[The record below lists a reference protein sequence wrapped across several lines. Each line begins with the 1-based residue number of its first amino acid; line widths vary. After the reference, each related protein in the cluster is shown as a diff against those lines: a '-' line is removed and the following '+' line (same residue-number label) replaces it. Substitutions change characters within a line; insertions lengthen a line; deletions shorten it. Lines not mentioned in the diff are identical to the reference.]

1 MTFNDPNRPGLDP
14 ARPLP
19 PLTDPRLNDGP
30 RPAISNGAMWLG
42 VIVAAAIVG
51 GAIFVFSGNVDGSG
65 VATNTTPPTT
75 IQPAPDTSTPAP
87 TLAPSTTGQ
96 APASSK
102 TDLPPALS
110 ATDQPPARQ

>member
-19 PLTDPRLNDGP
+19 PRTDLRLNDGP
-30 RPAISNGAMWLG
+30 RPTISNGAMWLG
-42 VIVAAAIVG
+42 AIVAAAIVG
-51 GAIFVFSGNVDGSG
+51 WAIFVFSGNVDKSG
-65 VATNTTPPTT
+65 VATNTTPPVT

-96 APASSK
+96 APASSN
-102 TDLPPALS
+102 TEAPAPS
-110 ATDQPPARQ
+110 TADQPPARQ